1 MKFRIESPGFR
12 ISPSLKDFTK
22 NKLGALDKYY
32 KDIQELEVTLLNE
45 VKANKEV
52 VNCTLN
58 IRIPGR
64 DEYIKCS
71 SYIFEDAILKA
82 AEAAKRRLK
91 SRKTQFDT
99 LNKKKAAARKR
110 SASFI

>member
-1 MKFRIESPGFR
+1 MKFRIETPGFR
-12 ISPSLKDFTK
+12 SSPSLKDFTR
-22 NKLGALDKYY
+22 NKLGSLDKFY
-32 KDIQELEVTLLNE
+32 KDIQEVEVTLLNE

-52 VNCTLN
+52 VNCTVN

-82 AEAAKRRLK
+82 AEAAKKRLK
-91 SRKTQFDT
+91 SRKTR
-99 LNKKKAAARKR
+99 LNNQHKKKTAVRK
-110 SASFI
+110 SKATLI